1 MPTEQQTV
9 IPGAIVE
16 GVVQGITRFGAFVE
30 LPDGK
35 VGLVHISEIADTYV
49 KDIRDFLQE
58 GQKVKV
64 RVLNVEDNGK
74 VGLSVRKAKER
85 ERPRRDSG
93 GEMSF
98 EDKLSKFLKESDE
111 KLQTLKLKRDPKRRN
126 RNS

>member
-74 VGLSVRKAKER
+74 VGLSVRQAKER
-85 ERPRRDSG
+85 ERPRRHSG

-111 KLQTLKLKRDPKRRN
+111 SCRR
-126 RNS
+126 